1 MTAKTDIENR
11 MDSNAVS
18 VESTDLFGIRRPLL
32 CVDRPWNAY
41 PLGTKAHSCMGGWWL
56 RTERGWQWN
65 GKHGTFPTPGG
76 EACGKCIELPLPN
89 AKSAGTDASAPES

>member
-1 MTAKTDIENR
+1 MTAKTDIENTVE
-11 MDSNAVS
+11 SNDVS

-32 CVDRPWNAY
+32 CADRPWIEY
-41 PLGTKAHSCMGGWWL
+41 PIGTKAHSCIGGWRL

-89 AKSAGTDASAPES
+89 RQSAGTAD

>member
-1 MTAKTDIENR
+1 MTAKTDIENTE
-11 MDSNAVS
+11 DSNAVS

-32 CVDRPWNAY
+32 CADRPWSEY
-41 PLGTKAHSCMGGWWL
+41 PIGTKAHSCIGGWWL

-89 AKSAGTDASAPES
+89 EQGHARAQTE

>member
-1 MTAKTDIENR
+1 MTAKTGIETPE
-11 MDSNAVS
+11 DSNAVS

-32 CVDRPWNAY
+32 CVDRPWSAY

-76 EACGKCIELPLPN
+76 EACGACIELPLSN
-89 AKSAGTDASAPES
+89 AYSPDARPHNKQS